1 MKKYQFTS
9 KIVNESSSLGWN
21 NRIFVPIEIAEKLIA
36 SASKKN
42 AKRVICNIEKIV
54 EYHCALT
61 PDGNGNYYLMINKEH
76 RKVIEKLQKTELE
89 IELIND
95 TSKYGIALPAEMETL
110 LEQDDIGRQFF
121 EKLTPGK
128 QRSILHIVG
137 KPKSEAIR
145 IKKAITAL
153 DYLVSVQGKLDFKE
167 LNDAFKKANEL

>member
-1 MKKYQFTS
+1 
-9 KIVNESSSLGWN
+9 
-21 NRIFVPIEIAEKLIA
+21 
-36 SASKKN
+36 
-42 AKRVICNIEKIV
+42 
-54 EYHCALT
+54 
-61 PDGNGNYYLMINKEH
+61 MINKEH
-76 RKVIEKLQKTELE
+76 RKAIEKLQKTELE

-128 QRSILHIVG
+128 QRSILHIIG